1 MEDRQDSLGNTSKD
15 DAVIKNVT
23 YIEWEDEPEA
33 RVSFWGRMR
42 VALNEILPANG

>member
-23 YIEWEDEPEA
+23 IQYKNSSEK
-33 RVSFWGRMR
+33 SFRYTRRCVRLRWYTQRTS
-42 VALNEILPANG
+42 